1 MSRPIVTAAEKKANA
16 THYCTSPR
24 HSSNAALKASRDSD
38 FAFLV
43 KIHMKNV
50 RQGRTKAIANA
61 TAIIN
66 AREHL
71 YTNAGPP
78 QEPCWSYSPTSP
90 RPFAH
95 DFPLR

>member
-43 KIHMKNV
+43 KTHMKTV
-50 RQGRTKAIANA
+50 RQGRAKAIANA

-66 AREHL
+66 TCTNF
-71 YTNAGPP
+71 YTATPP
-78 QEPCWSYSPTSP
+78 EYPCCYAYSCTSP
-90 RPFAH
+90 RPFT
-95 DFPLR
+95 L